1 MKFPKFPTNLS
12 AFKKPLQKIEIL
24 ALVVFVVFLFF
35 PFRIPS
41 VLANAVNSAAG
52 ILVIFVIIVF
62 LFVYAHPIVA
72 IVYLLVAYEF
82 IRRSGKSSQVS
93 GSSSNDSSDLHMNS
107 VNGTPELNNTEKDLN
122 LNYNNSLPN
131 SMLPYETNYASIG
144 INSNDADRDKE
155 LARINPPVKVAN
167 SLEVE
172 VIRERVPANALQS
185 NTVAESCNFSPVY
198 DKTFNL
204 STTEYI

>member
-24 ALVVFVVFLFF
+24 ALVVFVIFLFF

-41 VLANAVNSAAG
+41 VLANAVNSGAG

-93 GSSSNDSSDLHMNS
+93 GSSNDSSDLHMNS

-122 LNYNNSLPN
+122 SNYNESVPN
-131 SMLPYETNYASIG
+131 SMLPYEMNYASIG
-144 INSNDADRDKE
+144 VNSNDADRDKE

-172 VIRERVPANALQS
+172 VIRERVPANALRV
-185 NTVAESCNFSPVY
+185 NTVAESYDFSPVY
-198 DKTFNL
+198 DKTAFDV
-204 STTEYI
+204 SAI

>member
-24 ALVVFVVFLFF
+24 ALVIFAVFLFF

-41 VLANAVNSAAG
+41 VLANAVNSGAG

-82 IRRSGKSSQVS
+82 VRRSSKSNELS
-93 GSSSNDSSDLHMNS
+93 GSSSKVSTDLHMNP
-107 VNGTPELNNTEKDLN
+107 VNGTPELNNTENDLN
-122 LNYNNSLPN
+122 LNYNESVPN
-131 SMLPYETNYASIG
+131 TMLPYETNYASIG
-144 INSNDADRDKE
+144 VNSNDADRDKE

-167 SLEVE
+167 TLEVE
-172 VIRERVPANALQS
+172 VIRERVPANALHA
-185 NTVAESCNFSPVY
+185 NTVAESSDFSPVY
-198 DKTFNL
+198 DKTAFDV
-204 STTEYI
+204 SAI

>member
-1 MKFPKFPTNLS
+1 MKFPKLPTNLS
-12 AFKKPLQKIEIL
+12 AFKKPLKKIEIL

-35 PFRIPS
+35 PFKIPS

-82 IRRSGKSSQVS
+82 VRRTSKSAQVS
-93 GSSSNDSSDLHMNS
+93 GSCSNVSSDLHMNS

-122 LNYNNSLPN
+122 SNYNESVPN

-144 INSNDADRDKE
+144 VNSNDADRDKE

-172 VIRERVPANALQS
+172 VIRERVPANALHA
-185 NTVAESCNFSPVY
+185 NTVAESSDFSPVY
-198 DKTFNL
+198 DKTAFDV
-204 STTEYI
+204 SEI

>member
-1 MKFPKFPTNLS
+1 MKFPKLPTNLS
-12 AFKKPLQKIEIL
+12 AFKKPLKKIEIL
-24 ALVVFVVFLFF
+24 ALVIFVVFLFF
-35 PFRIPS
+35 PFKIPS

-62 LFVYAHPIVA
+62 LFVYANPIVA

-82 IRRSGKSSQVS
+82 VRRSSKSAQVS
-93 GSSSNDSSDLHMNS
+93 GSCSKVSSDLHMNS

-122 LNYNNSLPN
+122 SNYNESVPN

-144 INSNDADRDKE
+144 VNSNDADRDKE

-172 VIRERVPANALQS
+172 VIRERVPANALRA
-185 NTVAESCNFSPVY
+185 NTVAESSDFSPVY
-198 DKTFNL
+198 GKTAYDV
-204 STTEYI
+204 SAI

>member
-1 MKFPKFPTNLS
+1 MKIPKFPTNLS

-41 VLANAVNSAAG
+41 VLANAVNSGAG

-72 IVYLLVAYEF
+72 VVYLLVAYEF

-93 GSSSNDSSDLHMNS
+93 GSSSNDSSELHMNS

-122 LNYNNSLPN
+122 SNYNDSVPN
-131 SMLPYETNYASIG
+131 TMLPYETNYASIG

-155 LARINPPVKVAN
+155 LARINPPVQVGN
-167 SLEVE
+167 TLEVE
-172 VIRERVPANALQS
+172 VIRERVPANALHT
-185 NTVAESCNFSPVY
+185 NTVAESSEFSPVY

-204 STTEYI
+204 SIAEYI